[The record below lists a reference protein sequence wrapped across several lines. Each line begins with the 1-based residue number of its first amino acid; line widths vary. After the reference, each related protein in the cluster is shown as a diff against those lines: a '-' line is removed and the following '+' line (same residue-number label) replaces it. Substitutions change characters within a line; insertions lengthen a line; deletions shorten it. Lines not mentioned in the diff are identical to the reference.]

1 MKKITLKKLIAYAIV
16 YTMSSLLLWSL
27 MSEKL
32 EEIWIAFV
40 AVAVCIVSCAAI
52 VWASI
57 QINE

>member
-1 MKKITLKKLIAYAIV
+1 MKKITLKKLVAYAIV
-16 YTMSSLLLWSL
+16 YVMSSLLLWSL
-27 MSEKL
+27 MSERP

-40 AVAVCIVSCAAI
+40 AVAVCIVSCGAI